1 MPRLE
6 HHQDT
11 EMPGQNGYAEYVE
24 TLVKFGLGFYSL
36 LRED

>member
-11 EMPGQNGYAEYVE
+11 EMPGQNGYAEYVAFNRD
-24 TLVKFGLGFYSL
+24 LS
-36 LRED
+36 